1 MEGMIIQTERLYF
14 RQFLQKDL
22 EGIWALDSDPEVHKY
37 LGNQPLTSKEQIP
50 PIIKS
55 IQDQYERN
63 GIGRWAAFRK
73 EDDEFIGW
81 SGLKYIDK
89 EEDGILHSYD
99 IGYRFIKEYW
109 GMGYAT
115 ESAKA
120 GLAYGFNVMKLPLI
134 YGIAHVDN
142 LSSNKVLKKIGLNY
156 VGEIEFFGEPH
167 FKYELNRDSYLKLD
181 PKFK

>member
-1 MEGMIIQTERLYF
+1 MKEKIIETERLYF
-14 RQFLQKDL
+14 RNFKQEDI
-22 EGIWALDSDPEVHKY
+22 EGVWALDSDPEVHKY
-37 LGNQPLTSKEQIP
+37 LGNEPLISKEQIP

-73 EDDEFIGW
+73 EDDKFIGW

-89 EEDGILHSYD
+89 EGDGIIHSHD
-99 IGYRFIKEYW
+99 VGYRFIRAFW

-120 GLAYGFNVMKLPLI
+120 GLAYGFNVMNLPLI
-134 YGIAHVDN
+134 YGIAHHKN
-142 LSSNKVLKKIGLNY
+142 IASNKVLKKIGLEY
-156 VGEIEFFGEPH
+156 VEERMFFNAPH
-167 FKYELNRDSYLKLD
+167 ICYQLTKEAYVKLD